1 MKNAT
6 KQKNNLEVYIIIG
19 LLIVIAVL
27 VFSINFQINKYNKL
41 ENANYLLDIDNNKN
55 IQYSR
60 DLNTLLNE
68 KIIKYDEL
76 GSKYLELQSSY
87 LEQINYIN
95 NLSRDKNQ
103 LSTDYNQLN
112 KDYTSLLNEINAFKI
127 EITESMDWFKNNSTI
142 YNLSDSIR
150 LKSHLETCVS
160 CDEDTC
166 LIKTACINWFVN
178 ERKFYL
184 KYEDDNIISNKEDKL
199 QSLNSFLLNEA
210 GDCEDYSLLF
220 AAEIR
225 YLIDYVVLE
234 KEKIPIIEAIVEA
247 NTNSEYQITSSW
259 YYAEGIKAYPLDRGY
274 IYPNVAC
281 GTLYDPQTNE
291 YNGHCVIMI
300 TNKDIN
306 QVSDLSSLGKI
317 YLIEPQFGDFID
329 FAKYEG
335 VLKTTKEDHSIID
348 MLITKKD
355 LYMHESRF
363 YNNTNYTSS
372 NWYGYE
378 MFLNEIN
385 NIKK

>member
-1 MKNAT
+1 MVSTAKKVNS
-6 KQKNNLEVYIIIG
+6 LEIYIIIG
-19 LLIVIAVL
+19 LLVIIAVL

-41 ENANYLLDIDNNKN
+41 YNANYLLDIDNNKN

-68 KIIKYDEL
+68 KTIKYDEL

-87 LEQINYIN
+87 LEQINYID
-95 NLSRDKNQ
+95 NLSRDRNQ
-103 LSTDYNQLN
+103 LSTDYNLLS
-112 KDYTSLLNEINAFKI
+112 KDYTSLLNEINMFKI
-127 EITESMDWFKNNSTI
+127 EITESMDWFKDNSTI
-142 YNLSDSIR
+142 DNFSDSIR

-184 KYEDDNIISNKEDKL
+184 KYEDDNVISNKEDKL

-225 YLIDYVVLE
+225 YLVDYVVLE

-259 YYAEGIKAYPLDRGY
+259 YYAGGISAYPLDENY
-274 IYPNVAC
+274 IYPTVAC
-281 GTLYDPQTNE
+281 GNLFDLQTNE

-300 TNKDIN
+300 TDKDIN
-306 QVSDLSSLGKI
+306 QVSDLSNLNKI

-329 FAKYEG
+329 FAEYDG
-335 VLKTTKEDHSIID
+335 VLKINNNSIID

-363 YNNTNYTSS
+363 YNNTNYTNA

-378 MFLNEIN
+378 TFLNEIN
-385 NIKK
+385 SIIK